1 MVKGGGGKETLTTSF
16 LGFLL
21 LLLLSLTASSKF
33 VSISPSP
40 SRFFDA
46 VHRRKKRRVTF
57 IFLRH
62 DSGEPL
68 DP

>member
-1 MVKGGGGKETLTTSF
+1 MMKGGGRKETLTTSF

-21 LLLLSLTASSKF
+21 LLLFSLTASSEF

-40 SRFFDA
+40 SHFFDA
-46 VHRRKKRRVTF
+46 VHRRRKQRVTF
-57 IFLRH
+57 IFLCH
-62 DSGEPL
+62 DSSEPL